1 MKLNLIILFSFFL
14 SLFNAQIKFKVDVK
28 ETNTW
33 RNIYSLIDEKNKT
46 IKVLDSAKYY
56 VSMSGSDFGYF
67 AIFGKKNHAGWSA
80 IDSNENVLFQ
90 VYNTSFGEPT
100 PDYLIEYKI
109 RIIDESDKIGFA
121 NDKGRIIIPPQFEIA
136 TSFHNGKAIIGSKC
150 EKIPWNEHAKEGDCH
165 HYSIICKN
173 HGYINEAGKIL
184 KIGNY
189 QFEEIQKEI
198 DWKPHEEY

>member
-1 MKLNLIILFSFFL
+1 MIIESFEILSPAFAKPFPVSCNPVSYTHLDVYKRQILFSFFL

-90 VYNTSFGEPT
+90 VYNTSFGAVSYTHLDVYKRQFCWCALLHGFKQTSPVPRT
-100 PDYLIEYKI
+100 LPSQAKPYALFTSADY
-109 RIIDESDKIGFA
+109 SVG
-121 NDKGRIIIPPQFEIA
+121 
-136 TSFHNGKAIIGSKC
+136 
-150 EKIPWNEHAKEGDCH
+150 
-165 HYSIICKN
+165 
-173 HGYINEAGKIL
+173 
-184 KIGNY
+184 
-189 QFEEIQKEI
+189 
-198 DWKPHEEY
+198 